1 MFGGLSFLKQVWPC
15 WKKCISVRDRD
26 RVRVSIRV
34 RIKVRV
40 TLRLRG
46 KIRVMLRLRLGIG

>member
-1 MFGGLSFLKQVWPC
+1 MFDGLALLKQVWPC
-15 WKKCISVRDRD
+15 WKKCTCVRVRD

-34 RIKVRV
+34 RVKVRV

-46 KIRVMLRLRLGIG
+46 KVRVMLRLRLGIG